1 MEGIERR
8 EGREIG
14 RIKAI
19 KGTRDT
25 AYAIISKYT
34 LDALYTYN
42 ANFQSV

>member
-25 AYAIISKYT
+25 TYAIISKYA
-34 LDALYTYN
+34 LDALYSYN
-42 ANFQSV
+42 VDFQSV

>member
-1 MEGIERR
+1 MEGIEGR

-25 AYAIISKYT
+25 AYAIISKYA
-34 LDALYTYN
+34 LDALYTCN
-42 ANFQSV
+42 VNFQSV